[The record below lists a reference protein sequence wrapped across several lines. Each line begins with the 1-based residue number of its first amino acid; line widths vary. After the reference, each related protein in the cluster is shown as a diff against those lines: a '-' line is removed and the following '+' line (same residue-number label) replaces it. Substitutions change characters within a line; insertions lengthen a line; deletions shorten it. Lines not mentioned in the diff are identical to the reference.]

1 LPLAPFVQYAGR
13 NHLSLVLQQQLIPM
27 SYARKNLL
35 GLILLVAASQAA
47 RADQPTT
54 LVCDY
59 EMGFQV
65 TIDLNASQGT
75 ATINYPAEH
84 FPGVNVPPLSET
96 YAATFD
102 PRKISFGGP
111 MPLRPT
117 AHRKIVV
124 DRVSGALTEFASENA
139 PYDRAAPNDRLIK
152 KAACHV
158 GKTQF

>member
-1 LPLAPFVQYAGR
+1 M
-13 NHLSLVLQQQLIPM
+13 I
-27 SYARKNLL
+27 YARENFLIL
-35 GLILLVAASQAA
+35 ILILLVATSQAV
-47 RADQPTT
+47 RADQPAT

-65 TIDLNASQGT
+65 TIDLNPSRGT
-75 ATINYPAEH
+75 ATINYPAEQ
-84 FPGVNVPPLSET
+84 FSGASLPPLSET

-111 MPLRPT
+111 MPSRPT
-117 AHRKIVV
+117 AHRKIIV

-152 KAACHV
+152 KATCHA
-158 GKTQF
+158 GKPQF